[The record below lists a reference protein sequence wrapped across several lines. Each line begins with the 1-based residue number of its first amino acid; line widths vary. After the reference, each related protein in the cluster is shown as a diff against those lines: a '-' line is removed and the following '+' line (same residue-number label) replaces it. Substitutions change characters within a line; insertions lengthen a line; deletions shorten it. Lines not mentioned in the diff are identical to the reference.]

1 MLDPVRYYISY
12 NAMGSDST
20 RALTF
25 SPGSSG
31 GSDVGLSYAL
41 TSLTRDTEYIIQ
53 IRTEIRYSP
62 CTTFIS
68 GNYSDLVLFRTNATS
83 ESQYA

>member
-1 MLDPVRYYISY
+1 MLDSVRYYISY
-12 NAMGSDST
+12 KIVGSVST
-20 RALTF
+20 RVRTF

-31 GSDVGLSYAL
+31 GSDMRLSYTL

-53 IRTEIRYSP
+53 IRSEIGYSP
-62 CTTFIS
+62 CTTFVS
-68 GNYSDLVLFRTNATS
+68 GNYSDLVSFRTNATS